1 MARGASIVK
10 QWTNAA
16 TLARLSGLSRQT
28 IGNRLAKNEFPNAVR
43 VLLGDLPQWRIPLKD
58 AEKWLRAKGYVVP
71 VWERRDASFGGG
83 LQSEVWVAAAA

>member
-1 MARGASIVK
+1 MK

-58 AEKWLRAKGYVVP
+58 AEKWLRAKGYPVP
-71 VWERRDASFGGG
+71 TTWERRDASFGGG